1 MIEKKSFK
9 GDLEK
14 RKNTYLLI
22 GFVVTLALVYASFEL
37 FATNDLATNL
47 GMQDE
52 EAIFVMDEDVIATDP
67 TPPPPPPPVQQ
78 QQEIILQL
86 VEDNIKVNTDFD
98 LLSSD
103 FDLDEA
109 IADYVPI
116 EIVEEE
122 VDNAPPLR
130 FVEEMPEPIG
140 GFEAMYAFL
149 QQNLRYPEV
158 ARNNGI
164 SGQVFIEFV
173 VERDGS
179 ISNVRV
185 LVGVYPELD
194 QEAVRVVRMMPKWKP
209 GRQMGKPVRTFY
221 QIPIRFTIN

>member
-1 MIEKKSFK
+1 MIEKKSIK
-9 GDLEK
+9 GDLE
-14 RKNTYLLI
+14 RRRTTFVLI
-22 GFVVTLALVYASFEL
+22 GFVVVLALVYSAFEL
-37 FATNDLATNL
+37 YATSDLAKDL
-47 GMQDE
+47 GIQDE

-67 TPPPPPPPVQQ
+67 TPPPPPPPVAL
-78 QQEIILQL
+78 QQEVILQL

-98 LLSSD
+98 FSQD
-103 FDLDEA
+103 FHLDDIIEE
-109 IADYVPI
+109 YVPI

-149 QQNLRYPEV
+149 QSNLRYPEV
-158 ARNNGI
+158 ARNANI

-185 LVGVYPELD
+185 LVGVHPELD
-194 QEAVRVVRMMPKWKP
+194 QEAVRVVKMLPKWKP
-209 GRQMGKPVRTFY
+209 GKQMGKTVRTFY
-221 QIPIRFTIN
+221 QIPIRFTIS

>member
-1 MIEKKSFK
+1 MLDKKTQK

-14 RKNTYLLI
+14 RRNTFMFI
-22 GFVVTLALVYASFEL
+22 GFVVVLGLVYAGFEL
-37 FATNDLATNL
+37 YATSDMAKDVSIP
-47 GMQDE
+47 DE

-67 TPPPPPPPVQQ
+67 TPPPPPPPVAQ
-78 QQEIILQL
+78 QQEVMLKI

-98 LLSSD
+98 FSQD
-103 FDLDEA
+103 FDLDMVIE
-109 IADYVPI
+109 DYVPI

-122 VDNAPPLR
+122 VDNTPPMR

-140 GFEAMYAFL
+140 GFENMYAFL
-149 QQNLRYPEV
+149 QSNLKYPEV
-158 ARNNGI
+158 ARNNNI

-179 ISNVRV
+179 ISSVRV
-185 LVGVYPELD
+185 LAGVYPELD
-194 QEAVRVVRMMPKWKP
+194 QEAVRVVKMLPKWKP
-209 GRQMGKPVRTFY
+209 GKQMGKAVRCFF

>member
-1 MIEKKSFK
+1 MIDKKTQK

-14 RKNTYLLI
+14 RRNTFMFI
-22 GFVVTLALVYASFEL
+22 GFVVVLGLVYAGFEL
-37 FATNDLATNL
+37 YATSDISKDVSIP
-47 GMQDE
+47 DE

-67 TPPPPPPPVQQ
+67 TPPPPPPPVAQ
-78 QQEIILQL
+78 QQEVMLKI

-98 LLSSD
+98 FSQD
-103 FDLDEA
+103 FDLDMA
-109 IADYVPI
+109 IEDYVPI

-122 VDNAPPLR
+122 VDNTPPMR

-140 GFEAMYAFL
+140 GFENMYAFL
-149 QQNLRYPEV
+149 QANLRYPEV
-158 ARNNGI
+158 ARNNNI

-179 ISNVRV
+179 ISGVRV
-185 LVGVYPELD
+185 LAGVYPELD
-194 QEAVRVVRMMPKWKP
+194 QEAVRVVKILPKWKP
-209 GRQMGKPVRTFY
+209 GKQMGKPVRCFF

>member
-1 MIEKKSFK
+1 MVDKKSLK

-14 RKNTYLLI
+14 RRNTFLLI
-22 GFVVTLALVYASFEL
+22 GFVATLALVYACFEL
-37 FATNDLATNL
+37 YAVSDSAKDV
-47 GMQDE
+47 GIADE

-67 TPPPPPPPVQQ
+67 TPPPPPPPVAQ
-78 QQEIILQL
+78 QQEVMLKL

-98 LLSSD
+98 FSQD
-103 FDLDEA
+103 FNLDDVIEE
-109 IADYVPI
+109 YVPI
-116 EIVEEE
+116 DIVEEE
-122 VDNAPPLR
+122 TEQAPPLR

-149 QQNLRYPEV
+149 QSNLRYPEV
-158 ARNNGI
+158 ARNNNI
-164 SGQVFIEFV
+164 QGQVFLEFV

-179 ISNVRV
+179 ISNVKV

-194 QEAVRVVRMMPKWKP
+194 QEAVRVVRMLPKWKP
-209 GRQMGKPVRTFY
+209 GKQMGKTVRTFY